1 MRAIVGPVTAALIFE
16 REITKSVICEEWI
29 FNAESYIPDLT
40 SPPLGQSVHGEH
52 APFNRTHSISTT
64 GVVITSR
71 KFYPV
76 PGG

>member
-1 MRAIVGPVTAALIFE
+1 MRAIVRPVTAALIFK

-29 FNAESYIPDLT
+29 FYAESYIPDFT
-40 SPPLGQSVHGEH
+40 SLPLGQSVHGEY
-52 APFNRTHSISTT
+52 APFNRTNSISTT

-76 PGG
+76 PAG